1 MASDNL
7 KKQLHSYIDMID
19 DETQLQIL
27 HETAEN
33 YVTKPADILDLL
45 TQDQLEQLDESLKQA
60 DENKLI
66 PHEEV
71 MKLSKQWLTK

>member
-1 MASDNL
+1 MASENI

-19 DETQLQIL
+19 DEEQLQIL

-33 YVTKPADILDLL
+33 YVTKPADILDIL
-45 TQDQLEQLDESLKQA
+45 TQVQLEKLEESLNQA
-60 DENKLI
+60 EEKKLI
-66 PHEEV
+66 PNEVV

>member
-33 YVTKPADILDLL
+33 YVTKQADILDFL
-45 TQDQLEQLDESLKQA
+45 TQDQLEQLEESLKQA

>member
-1 MASDNL
+1 MASDNI

-45 TQDQLEQLDESLKQA
+45 TQDQLEQLEESLKQA

-66 PHEEV
+66 PHEEA

>member
-33 YVTKPADILDLL
+33 YVTKPSDILDIL
-45 TQDQLEQLDESLKQA
+45 TQDQLEQLEESLKQA

>member
-33 YVTKPADILDLL
+33 YVTKPVDILDLL
-45 TQDQLEQLDESLKQA
+45 TQDQLEQLEESLKQA

>member
-33 YVTKPADILDLL
+33 YVTKQADILDLL
-45 TQDQLEQLDESLKQA
+45 TQDQLKQLEESLKQA

>member
-7 KKQLHSYIDMID
+7 KKQLHFYIDMID

-33 YVTKPADILDLL
+33 YVTKQADILDLL
-45 TQDQLEQLDESLKQA
+45 TPNQLKQLEESLKQA
-60 DENKLI
+60 DENKMI

>member
-33 YVTKPADILDLL
+33 YVTKPADILDIL
-45 TQDQLEQLDESLKQA
+45 TPNQLKQLEESLKQA

>member
-45 TQDQLEQLDESLKQA
+45 TQDQLKQLEESLKQA

>member
-1 MASDNL
+1 MASDNI

-19 DETQLQIL
+19 DETQLQML

-33 YVTKPADILDLL
+33 YVTKPADILDIL
-45 TQDQLEQLDESLKQA
+45 TSDQLEQLEESLKQA
-60 DENKLI
+60 DEKKLI

>member
-7 KKQLHSYIDMID
+7 KKQLHFYIDMID

-33 YVTKPADILDLL
+33 YVTKPADILDML
-45 TQDQLEQLDESLKQA
+45 TPNQLKQLEESLKQA

>member
-45 TQDQLEQLDESLKQA
+45 TQDQLGQLEESLKQA
-60 DENKLI
+60 EEKKLI
-66 PHEEV
+66 SHEEV

>member
-33 YVTKPADILDLL
+33 YVTKQADILDLL
-45 TQDQLEQLDESLKQA
+45 TQDQLEQLEESLKQA

>member
-1 MASDNL
+1 MASENI

-19 DETQLQIL
+19 DETQLQML

-33 YVTKPADILDLL
+33 YVTKPADILDIL
-45 TQDQLEQLDESLKQA
+45 TPNQLEQLEESLKQA

>member
-45 TQDQLEQLDESLKQA
+45 TQDQLEQLEESLKQA

>member
-7 KKQLHSYIDMID
+7 KKQLHSYIEMID

-27 HETAEN
+27 HETAKN

-45 TQDQLEQLDESLKQA
+45 TQDQLEQLEESLKQA

>member
-45 TQDQLEQLDESLKQA
+45 TQDQSEQLEESLKQA

>member
-1 MASDNL
+1 MALDNL
-7 KKQLHSYIDMID
+7 KKQLHFYIDMID

-33 YVTKPADILDLL
+33 YVTKQADILDLL
-45 TQDQLEQLDESLKQA
+45 TQDQLKQLEESLKQA

>member
-45 TQDQLEQLDESLKQA
+45 TQDQLEQLEESLKQA

-66 PHEEV
+66 PHEEA